1 MNSNS
6 SKQNVLVINSSHY
19 QPTGSGNKFIYPF
32 QPGFNFSSNDRIGV
46 QSLSIFNS
54 FFNISAAYG
63 NNNFKFSFPCF
74 NPNGANSAVFE
85 ASIGNAVQFDG
96 QITNPTNIE
105 ITGATITSTVTFTA
119 FIGGAK
125 VSIAGGYISSNLLRI
140 TSGSPALSNGMYING
155 SSIYIVSGNNTSGWT
170 LSGSSLGTIGSSA
183 SPVTTIFG
191 TPTGNT
197 LYVTTASTTLMPSS
211 GQAVAGTIYITASGV
226 SSQTITGTLI
236 TTAVASYTLSSST
249 AIYIPSRQFSCGVGT
264 NVFTGFSDGTIYNG
278 MQLYSG
284 QTLTIVSN
292 SILGSTYTLTLD
304 NVAGIF
310 PTQTI
315 QNVGIPQNSF
325 SILTVSGTPNGAGI
339 YVPGLSMKLAGNGI
353 GSNVVVQ
360 SQISSAAGL
369 TGVAGV
375 YKISY
380 NPNTP
385 VQSMTANNGV
395 TNNTIL
401 YVNSIASGS
410 IVPNMQFELNGS
422 YIRIESVGF
431 VSLQGVGTYNIS
443 TPSGSIPS
451 MYPTTISASSSFSTS
466 IDLNIVIPDGFY
478 DATSLNYFLQNV
490 CIANDLYLT
499 DSTGSGINTYF
510 LEVLQ
515 NSTYYGFQINIYPL
529 PQRLP
534 QTLAYPSGASWTLL
548 NNSNV
553 YTPQLI
559 LPPALQKYFGFSSN
573 IVAKSSGK
581 ISIDSSSGYMYIPTS
596 TTSLQTSSLN
606 SYLNNMQ
613 SVVSTYTFVS
623 DICPNINWVNSLVM
637 DCNLIC
643 SKYNS
648 ERSNT
653 FFSIPLSASFGNL
666 ITIGPF
672 PPCLCNIYGGN
683 YQSIELSFYDTFGT
697 PINVRDSDATIT
709 LVLSVENDVPPHQMR
724 FM

>member
-6 SKQNVLVINSSHY
+6 TRRNVVVINSSHY
-19 QPTGSGNKFIYPF
+19 LPTGSGNKFVYPF

-54 FFNISAAYG
+54 FFNISQAYG
-63 NNNFKFSFPCF
+63 NNTFKFSFPCF
-74 NPNGANSAVFE
+74 NPNGANSAVFQ

-105 ITGATITSTVTFTA
+105 ITGATITSTATFTG

-125 VSIAGGYISSNLLRI
+125 TAIAGGYVSSNLLRI
-140 TSGSPALSNGMYING
+140 TSGTPALANGMYING
-155 SSIYIVSGNNTSGWT
+155 SSTYITGGNNTVGWT
-170 LSGSSLGTIGSSA
+170 LSSSSLGTIGSAA
-183 SPVTTIFG
+183 SPVATIFA
-191 TPTGNT
+191 TPTGNI
-197 LYVTTASTTLMPSS
+197 LYVTTTPSAAMPST
-211 GQAVAGTIYITASGV
+211 GTAVAGTIYITASGV
-226 SSQTITGTLI
+226 SSQTIVNPLI
-236 TTAVASYTLSSST
+236 TTGVTSYTLSSST
-249 AIYIPSRQFSCGVGT
+249 SIFIPSRQFTCGVGT
-264 NVFTGFSDGTIYNG
+264 NVFSGFSDGVIYNG
-278 MQLYSG
+278 MQFFYGS
-284 QTLTIVSN
+284 TVTIAAN
-292 SILGSTYTLTLD
+292 SLLGSTYTLTLD
-304 NVAGIF
+304 KIIGVF
-310 PTQTI
+310 PSQTI

-339 YVPGLSMKLAGNGI
+339 YLPGVNMKLAGDGI
-353 GSNVVVQ
+353 GSSVFVQ
-360 SQISSAAGL
+360 AQISSAAGL

-375 YKISY
+375 YRISY
-380 NPNTP
+380 NPNT
-385 VQSMTANNGV
+385 QIEQMTANNSV

-410 IVPNMQFELNGS
+410 IAPGMQFELNGQ
-422 YIRIESVGF
+422 YITIESVGF
-431 VSLQGVGTYNIS
+431 VSLAGVGTYNIS

-478 DATSLNYFLQNV
+478 DATSLNYFLQNK
-490 CIANDLYLT
+490 CIENNLYLT

-529 PQRLP
+529 PQRMP
-534 QTLAYPSGASWTLL
+534 QTLTYPSGATWTLL
-548 NNSNV
+548 NNSNI

-559 LPPALQKYFGFSSN
+559 LPAALQKYFGFSSN
-573 IVAKSSGK
+573 IVAKSGGK
-581 ISIDSSSGYMYIPTS
+581 ISIDSSNGYMYIPTS

-683 YQSIELSFYDTFGT
+683 YQSIELSFYDTFGA

-709 LVLSVENDVPPHQMR
+709 LVLSVENDVPPHQQR

>member
-6 SKQNVLVINSSHY
+6 SRQNVVVINSSHY
-19 QPTGSGNKFIYPF
+19 LPTGSGNKFVYPF
-32 QPGFNFSSNDRIGV
+32 QPGFNFSSSDRIGV

-54 FFNISAAYG
+54 FFNISQAYG
-63 NNNFKFSFPCF
+63 NNTFKFSFPCF

-105 ITGATITSTVTFTA
+105 ITGSTIQSTATFTG
-119 FIGGAK
+119 FIGGAR
-125 VSIAGGYISSNLLRI
+125 VSIAGGYVSSNLLRI
-140 TSGSPALSNGMYING
+140 TSGSPALANGMYING
-155 SSIYIVSGNNTSGWT
+155 SSTYITGGNNTVGWT
-170 LSGSSLGTIGSSA
+170 LSSSSLGTIGSSS
-183 SPVTTIFG
+183 SPVATIFA
-191 TPTGNT
+191 TPSGNI
-197 LYVTTASTTLMPSS
+197 LYVTTPPSAAMPST
-211 GQAVAGTIYITASGV
+211 GTAVAGTIYITASGV
-226 SSQTITGTLI
+226 SSQTIVNPLI
-236 TTAVASYTLSSST
+236 TTGVTSYTLTNTTSIFLS
-249 AIYIPSRQFSCGVGT
+249 SRQFTCGVGT
-264 NVFTGFSDGTIYNG
+264 NVFSGFNDGVIYNG
-278 MQLYSG
+278 MQFFYGS
-284 QTLTIVSN
+284 TVTITAN
-292 SILGSTYTLTLD
+292 SLLGSTYTLALD
-304 NVAGIF
+304 KIIGVF
-310 PTQTI
+310 PSQTI
-315 QNVGIPQNSF
+315 SNVGIPQNSF

-339 YVPGLSMKLAGNGI
+339 YLPGVNMKLAGDGI
-353 GSNVVVQ
+353 GSSVFVQ
-360 SQISSAAGL
+360 AQISSAAGL

-380 NPNTP
+380 NPNT
-385 VQSMTANNGV
+385 QIEQMTANNGV

-401 YVNSIASGS
+401 YVNSIASGA
-410 IVPNMQFELNGS
+410 IRPGMQFELNGQ
-422 YIRIESVGF
+422 YITIESIGS
-431 VSLQGVGTYNIS
+431 VSLAGVGTYNIS
-443 TPSGSIPS
+443 TPSASIPS

-466 IDLNIVIPDGFY
+466 IDLNIIIPDGFY
-478 DATSLNYFLQNV
+478 DATSLNYFLQNT
-490 CIANDLYLT
+490 CIANNLYLT

-529 PQRLP
+529 PQRMP
-534 QTLAYPSGASWTLL
+534 QTLTYPSGASWTLL

-581 ISIDSSSGYMYIPTS
+581 ISIDSSNGYMYIPTS

-683 YQSIELSFYDTFGT
+683 YQSIELSFFDTFGA

-709 LVLSVENDVPPHQMR
+709 LVLSVENDVPPHQQR

>member
-1 MNSNS
+1 MNPNS
-6 SKQNVLVINSSHY
+6 TKQNVLVINSSHY

-32 QPGFNFSSNDRIGV
+32 QPGFYFSSNDRIGV

-63 NNNFKFSFPCF
+63 NNTFKFSFPCF
-74 NPNGANSAVFE
+74 NPNGANSAVFQ

-125 VSIAGGYISSNLLRI
+125 TAIAGGYVSSNLLRI
-140 TSGSPALSNGMYING
+140 TSGTPALANGMYING
-155 SSIYIVSGNNTSGWT
+155 SSTYITGGNNTVGWT
-170 LSGSSLGTIGSSA
+170 LSSSSLGTIGSAA
-183 SPVTTIFG
+183 SPVSTIFG
-191 TPTGNT
+191 TPTGNI
-197 LYVTTASTTLMPSS
+197 LYVTTAPTTLMPLS
-211 GQAVAGTIYITASGV
+211 GQAVAGTLYITASGV

-249 AIYIPSRQFSCGVGT
+249 AIFISSRQFTCGVGT
-264 NVFTGFSDGTIYNG
+264 NIFSGFSDGTIYNG
-278 MQLYSG
+278 MQFFYGS
-284 QTLTIVSN
+284 TVSITAN
-292 SILGSTYTLTLD
+292 SLSGSTYTLQLD
-304 NVAGIF
+304 KIIGIF
-310 PTQTI
+310 PSQTI

-325 SILTVSGTPNGAGI
+325 SILTVSGTTNGAGI
-339 YVPGLSMKLAGNGI
+339 YMPGINMKLAGDGI
-353 GSNVVVQ
+353 GSSVFVQ

-375 YKISY
+375 YRISY
-380 NPNTP
+380 NPNTQ
-385 VQSMTANNGV
+385 VEQMTANNSV
-395 TNNTIL
+395 TSNTIL
-401 YVNSIASGS
+401 YVNSIASGT
-410 IVPNMQFELNGS
+410 IAPGMQFELNGS
-422 YIRIESVGF
+422 YITIESVGSI
-431 VSLQGVGTYNIS
+431 SLAGVGTYTIS

-466 IDLNIVIPDGFY
+466 IDLNIIIPDGFY
-478 DATSLNYFLQNV
+478 DATSLNYFLQNT
-490 CIANDLYLT
+490 CIANNLYLT

-510 LEVLQ
+510 FEILQ
-515 NSTYYGFQINIYPL
+515 NSTYYGFQLNIYPL
-529 PQRLP
+529 PQRMP
-534 QTLAYPSGASWTLL
+534 QTLTYPSGASWTLL

-581 ISIDSSSGYMYIPTS
+581 ISIDPSSGYMYIPTS

-683 YQSIELSFYDTFGT
+683 YQSIELSFYDTFGA

-709 LVLSVENDVPPHQMR
+709 LVLSVENDVPPHIQR

>member
-6 SKQNVLVINSSHY
+6 SRQNVVVINSSHY
-19 QPTGSGNKFIYPF
+19 LPTGSGNKFVYPF

-54 FFNISAAYG
+54 FFNISQAYG
-63 NNNFKFSFPCF
+63 NNTFKFSFPCF

-105 ITGATITSTVTFTA
+105 ITGATITSTATFTG
-119 FIGGAK
+119 FIGGAR
-125 VSIAGGYISSNLLRI
+125 VSIAGGYVSSNLLRI
-140 TSGSPALSNGMYING
+140 TSGSPALANGMYING
-155 SSIYIVSGNNTSGWT
+155 SSTYITGGNNTVGWT
-170 LSGSSLGTIGSSA
+170 LSSSSLGTIGSAA
-183 SPVTTIFG
+183 SPVSTIFA
-191 TPTGNT
+191 TPTGNI
-197 LYVTTASTTLMPSS
+197 LYVTTPPSAAMPST
-211 GQAVAGTIYITASGV
+211 GTAVAGTIYITASGV
-226 SSQTITGTLI
+226 SSQTIVNPLI
-236 TTAVASYTLSSST
+236 TTGVTSYTLSSST
-249 AIYIPSRQFSCGVGT
+249 SIFIPSRQFTCGVGS
-264 NVFTGFSDGTIYNG
+264 NVFSGFSDGVIYNG
-278 MQLYSG
+278 MQFFYGS
-284 QTLTIVSN
+284 TVTITAN
-292 SILGSTYTLTLD
+292 SLLGSTYTLQTD
-304 NVAGIF
+304 KIIGVF
-310 PTQTI
+310 PSQTI
-315 QNVGIPQNSF
+315 SNVGIPQNSF

-339 YVPGLSMKLAGNGI
+339 YLPGVNMKLAGDGI
-353 GSNVVVQ
+353 GSSVFVQ
-360 SQISSAAGL
+360 AQISSAAGL

-375 YKISY
+375 YRISY
-380 NPNTP
+380 NPNT
-385 VQSMTANNGV
+385 QIEQMTANNSV

-410 IVPNMQFELNGS
+410 IAPGMQFELNGQ
-422 YIRIESVGF
+422 YITIESVGF
-431 VSLQGVGTYNIS
+431 VSLAGVGTYNIS

-466 IDLNIVIPDGFY
+466 IDLNIIIPDGY
-478 DATSLNYFLQNV
+478 YTAEALNYFLQNK
-490 CIANDLYLT
+490 CIENNLYLT

-529 PQRLP
+529 PQRMP
-534 QTLAYPSGASWTLL
+534 QTLTYPSGATWTLL

-683 YQSIELSFYDTFGT
+683 YQSIELSFYDTFGA

-709 LVLSVENDVPPHQMR
+709 LVLSVENDVPPHTQR